1 VIVGVV
7 PAAGM
12 ATRLQPLASSKEVL
26 PIRGRP
32 VIDYLLERMWAGG
45 AEEIRVVTRPDKE
58 DVARHAERE
67 GALVVLAEPAS
78 VCESLLAGLDGVA
91 EGDVVLLGFPD
102 TIWEPVDGFRPLVR
116 ALGSSYDVALGLFTG
131 LEPERSDVVTID
143 ERGTVLGVEI
153 KPAQPESSLIWGC
166 AAARAHALL
175 GLERHAEPGEYFDE
189 LARRGTVTGIHLSDT
204 FGDIGTPEAL
214 ERLTTF

>member
-7 PAAGM
+7 PAAGL

-26 PIRGRP
+26 LIRGRP

-45 AEEIRVVTRPDKE
+45 AEEIRVVTRPEKE
-58 DVARHAERE
+58 DVARHAERG

-78 VCESLLAGLDGVA
+78 VCESLLAALTGVA

-102 TIWEPVDGFRPLVR
+102 TIWEPVDGFGPLVR
-116 ALGSSYDVALGLFTG
+116 ALGSGYDVALGLFTG
-131 LEPERSDVVTID
+131 PEPERSDVVTID
-143 ERGTVLGVEI
+143 EDGTVLGVEI
-153 KPAQPESSLIWGC
+153 KPAKPESSLIWGC
-166 AAARAHALL
+166 AADRADALL
-175 GLERHAEPGEYFDE
+175 GLERHGEPGEYFDE
-189 LARRGTVTGIHLSDT
+189 LARRGAVTGIHLSDT